1 MQLEH
6 LGVRRICVH
15 RYRFT
20 ALYIRS
26 LYIDSLLNFK
36 VKSGT
41 AEQFLDWGGGGEGG
55 GTISDSILGRAQDT
69 FSY

>member
-41 AEQFLDWGGGGEGG
+41 AEQFLDWGGGG
-55 GTISDSILGRAQDT
+55 TISDSILGRAPDT